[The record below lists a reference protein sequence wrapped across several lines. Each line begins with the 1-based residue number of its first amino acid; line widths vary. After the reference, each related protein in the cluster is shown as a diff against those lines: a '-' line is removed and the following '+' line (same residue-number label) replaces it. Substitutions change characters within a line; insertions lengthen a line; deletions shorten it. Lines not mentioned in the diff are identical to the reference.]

1 MPRDDD
7 RYDDDDDRPRRR
19 RRRPRDDDDD
29 DRDERPR
36 KSGGP
41 NTLVIV
47 LVLLGV
53 VFGVGA
59 LACGG
64 LMYAL
69 TKATGKV
76 QQAAAR
82 MTSQNN
88 MKQIGLGMHNVHDAT
103 GSLQGPYAQGVQ
115 VGDPSF
121 RGHSFRVG
129 LLPYLEEGDLY
140 KRIDLTQPWD
150 SARNAPATNTIVF
163 AYQDVTNPAS
173 VGTATPYRLFVGPG
187 ALFDGTAKMPTF
199 MSVTDGTSNTILL
212 VEASQTVPWAK
223 PQELP
228 YGPGVPLPPLGADP
242 KSDGY
247 SALMADGSVR
257 YLKRTITD
265 ANLRSLIEKADG
277 RGAGIE

>member
-7 RYDDDDDRPRRR
+7 RPR

-29 DRDERPR
+29 ERPQ
-36 KSGGP
+36 KSGP
-41 NTLVIV
+41 NVLLIV
-47 LVLLGV
+47 LVVLGVLGV
-53 VFGVGA
+53 VGA
-59 LACGG
+59 VACGG
-64 LMYAL
+64 LVFL
-69 TKATGKV
+69 LGSATSKV

-88 MKQIGLGMHNVHDAT
+88 MKQIGIGMHNVHDV
-103 GSLQGPYAQGVQ
+103 SNSFQGPFAQGVKP
-115 VGDPSF
+115 GDPSF
-121 RGHSFRVG
+121 QGHSFRVG
-129 LLPYLEEGDLY
+129 LLPYIEEDALY

-150 SARNAPATNTIVF
+150 SARNAPATNTTVR
-163 AYQDVTNPAS
+163 AYYDVSNPAS
-173 VGTATPYRLFVGPG
+173 VGNATPYRMFVGPG

-199 MSVTDGTSNTILL
+199 TSVADGTSNTILL

-228 YGPGVPLPPLGADP
+228 YGPGVALPPLGGNP

-247 SALMADGSVR
+247 NAAMADGSVR
-257 YLKRTITD
+257 YIRRTIAD
-265 ANLRSLIEKADG
+265 ADLRSLIEKADG